1 VPTYSYSCV
10 VCGSFDVVRRM
21 AEVGMETSCPDC
33 GRTSGRV
40 YGAPALRGLDL
51 GVRRALDAQERSADA
66 PTVVTSLPPRSAA
79 DQRRSPV
86 MRRSTDPR
94 QARLPRP

>member
-1 VPTYSYSCV
+1 MPTYSYTCV
-10 VCGSFDVVRRM
+10 VCGGFDILRRM
-21 AEVGMETSCPDC
+21 AEVGSETSCPIC
-33 GRTSGRV
+33 GRPSRRV

-51 GVRRALDAQERSADA
+51 GVRKALDAQERSADSPA
-66 PTVVTSLPPRSAA
+66 VVTSLPPRSTA